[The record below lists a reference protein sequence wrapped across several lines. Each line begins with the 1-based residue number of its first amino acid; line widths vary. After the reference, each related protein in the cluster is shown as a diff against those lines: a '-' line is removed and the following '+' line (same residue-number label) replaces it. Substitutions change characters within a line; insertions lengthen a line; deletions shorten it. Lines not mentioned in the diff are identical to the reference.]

1 MQEIFTFCFLVKPAT
16 PEVVGDNHIRHRVE
30 NKLDVLCVGGAGH
43 VAVNLLRRRL
53 VLRLKLGL
61 DIHSVSVCVKN
72 TSTQIQ
78 IHKYKLGLV
87 DRSIV
92 SVFVSRNDQSETNSI
107 CWAKQA
113 CIPAPSPYSCANTQ
127 IQVHKYKY
135 KYPNTC
141 TQIQSCLS
149 TYLDVCCC
157 FTILLCACKK
167 TIFSQRKLKF
177 NAIRALINLIFCVCK
192 FLFLFLSTRHSLA

>member
-61 DIHSVSVCVKN
+61 
-72 TSTQIQ
+72 
-78 IHKYKLGLV
+78 V

-92 SVFVSRNDQSETNSI
+92 SLFVSRNDQSETNSI

-177 NAIRALINLIFCVCK
+177 NATRGLTNLIFCVCN
-192 FLFLFLSTRHSLA
+192 FLFLFSSTRHSYVTVLHSYYKCKF

>member
-78 IHKYKLGLV
+78 IHKYK
-87 DRSIV
+87 DA
-92 SVFVSRNDQSETNSI
+92 NTE
-107 CWAKQA
+107 
-113 CIPAPSPYSCANTQ
+113 NTQ
-127 IQVHKYKY
+127 I
-135 KYPNTC
+135 PNSSLPTTPSL
-141 TQIQSCLS
+141 TQLP
-149 TYLDVCCC
+149 
-157 FTILLCACKK
+157 
-167 TIFSQRKLKF
+167 
-177 NAIRALINLIFCVCK
+177 
-192 FLFLFLSTRHSLA
+192 